1 MQCINQLYKTI
12 NIQNLLLHPNF
23 LMIIVNETKPDCY
36 DAGGRD
42 CAEITPLVCEKF
54 PEIAKECRQ
63 SCGLC
68 HCRDI
73 EECEG
78 ITLDMCKLNQDLQ
91 KKCQKT
97 CSICKPLPGKFFVR
111 FITEKI

>member
-1 MQCINQLYKTI
+1 
-12 NIQNLLLHPNF
+12 
-23 LMIIVNETKPDCY
+23 MIIVNDTTPDCY
-36 DAGGRD
+36 DAGGSD
-42 CAEITPLVCEKF
+42 CVEITPFICGKF
-54 PEIAKECRQ
+54 PKMAEECRQ